1 MVLGKAGGK
10 IMIKKVFKYIIAVAF
25 IIFAIVVSFYLIQN
39 SKQNSDIDMI
49 SLKAN
54 EIMENFEITT
64 TDEYLR
70 MNSLN
75 AFEASRQFSIAEME
89 EHKKNIKTLETAQEI
104 SSKIGNESV
113 AEMYEN
119 EKKREQEEYDSAA
132 SLLEKATAEEEETI
146 RYFENRR

>member
-1 MVLGKAGGK
+1 
-10 IMIKKVFKYIIAVAF
+10 MIKKVFKNIIAVMLV
-25 IIFAIVVSFYLIQN
+25 ISAIGVFFYLIQN
-39 SKQNSDIDMI
+39 SKQNSDVDMI

-54 EIMENFEITT
+54 EIMENFEISTT
-64 TDEYLR
+64 EDYLR

-89 EHKKNIKTLETAQEI
+89 EHKKNIKTLETAQEV

-132 SLLEKATAEEEETI
+132 SLLEKATAEEEKTI
-146 RYFENRR
+146 RYFENRK

>member
-1 MVLGKAGGK
+1 
-10 IMIKKVFKYIIAVAF
+10 MIKKVFKYIIAVAF